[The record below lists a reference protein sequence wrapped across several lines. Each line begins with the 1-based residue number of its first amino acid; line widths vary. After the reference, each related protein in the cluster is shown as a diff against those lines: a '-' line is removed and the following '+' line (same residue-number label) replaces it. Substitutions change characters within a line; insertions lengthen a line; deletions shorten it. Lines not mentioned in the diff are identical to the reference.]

1 MGHLSCI
8 GSSYMNVRHKSNLFP
23 SWQMTK
29 QSFKA
34 PGPLVSLFWNCRL
47 LKIAQRNL
55 LDNCYSSHQ
64 FPLRTVCVR
73 WRTGDLTPTDL
84 YLILARFGSIDRL
97 QTLRDKNAA
106 VVFTDLTEACDVV
119 TTKLIGQHDCK
130 LYRCWMHRS
139 MLSRRFE
146 ARGKKLLAIND
157 DLLCP
162 SK

>member
-1 MGHLSCI
+1 MYHNKGNS
-8 GSSYMNVRHKSNLFP
+8 P
-23 SWQMTK
+23 
-29 QSFKA
+29 FKKYF
-34 PGPLVSLFWNCRL
+34 GLCRL
-47 LKIAQRNL
+47 QKIAQRNR
-55 LDNCYSSHQ
+55 LDNSSHQ

-97 QTLRDKNAA
+97 QPLSDKSAA
-106 VVFTDLTEACDVV
+106 VVFSDLTDACDVV

-130 LYRCWMHRS
+130 LYCYWMHRS